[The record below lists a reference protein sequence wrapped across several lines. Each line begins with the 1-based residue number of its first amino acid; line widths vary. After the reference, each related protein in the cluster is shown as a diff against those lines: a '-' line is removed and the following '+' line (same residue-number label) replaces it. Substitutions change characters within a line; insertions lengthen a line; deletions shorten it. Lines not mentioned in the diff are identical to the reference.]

1 MAEDAGTPR
10 TLEALRAEL
19 AAASAQVALAA
30 ATAVDPWDEVSGDED
45 DDEAEDGA
53 AERGAEPTE
62 GGESSPDDGTPRS
75 IYDAAEQVDAVGAE
89 GGLERSYSDPSVASV
104 LDPLGALE
112 KPDGQIK
119 TLLDFCTHQSSRQAP
134 LCCIC
139 ICSLASARSTECL
152 SCVRLGAASAGSDG
166 SASPHTTPQAFAA
179 AAGDPWAGLA
189 AAPAAAV
196 DLDLNLT
203 LPPTP
208 GLASSVL
215 PAPEPQLVPVSITQ
229 QSTPGSVPKKKKK
242 RTHTHAVSPLIH
254 CTRASEL

>member
-119 TLLDFCTHQSSRQAP
+119 TFFM
-134 LCCIC
+134 
-139 ICSLASARSTECL
+139 
-152 SCVRLGAASAGSDG
+152 
-166 SASPHTTPQAFAA
+166 PHTIHKFIE
-179 AAGDPWAGLA
+179 
-189 AAPAAAV
+189 
-196 DLDLNLT
+196 DLQTNEDWSFDEVPMPYDLT
-203 LPPTP
+203 LNATGAGTKEVKYSVTP
-208 GLASSVL
+208 S
-215 PAPEPQLVPVSITQ
+215 P
-229 QSTPGSVPKKKKK
+229 K
-242 RTHTHAVSPLIH
+242 RTPITEAEAEAFIAKKPIREIQAAIYEKQEQNSPDP
-254 CTRASEL
+254 TRDAPDFDPTEVPM